1 MLETGVGQSDGKL
14 LTPCRT
20 FCGLRLGCKRWGRC
34 KVLRSIAGGWIS
46 FKFRPGRHDAARGTV
61 SRVLDA
67 LCSIP
72 RRLCCL
78 SSNTLRPGRTQ
89 YPSYPS
95 TNAVSNDTKVPNQ
108 MASVGD
114 KKAYPQQTSVTRM
127 QKSAQSFSPVS
138 QVPDWRPSR
147 PNRLGDVAM
156 SGKGRATAAT
166 TTARAKT
173 SEASILVDF
182 FVFGEGD

>member
-20 FCGLRLGCKRWGRC
+20 FCGLRLGCKRRGRC

-46 FKFRPGRHDAARGTV
+46 FKFLPGRHDGARGTV

-108 MASVGD
+108 MASVGE
-114 KKAYPQQTSVTRM
+114 
-127 QKSAQSFSPVS
+127 QKSLPA
-138 QVPDWRPSR
+138 
-147 PNRLGDVAM
+147 GDLCRKNAKVGTELLA
-156 SGKGRATAAT
+156 SLASAGLAAEQ
-166 TTARAKT
+166 A
-173 SEASILVDF
+173 EP
-182 FVFGEGD
+182 FG